1 MENDVKKLQIKAV
14 IGIVIVIFVY
24 VIFTIFSDVEK
35 IFSNFSDVMIHS
47 YIIPIVVLFSITLTV
62 RSFIQKQIL
71 KQLVIEIT
79 FKQSFLIYF
88 SGLSMLITPF
98 GIGQTIKS
106 YFLKK
111 YFNISYA
118 KSVPLV
124 LAERFY
130 DFISIITL
138 LWIATIFVFRDNLFI
153 FTIFSSFLIIII
165 LLVTK
170 SKSFNDFLKQI
181 IIKIPFFSQR
191 ISGFDELTNSISQ
204 ITKLNKISKILPL
217 VFIIITIES
226 IVIHLGITSFQINL
240 TYFDSIQLFYSSL
253 LLGIFSFLPGG
264 VGVTEGIFVTLMID
278 EGFPAPLSSSV
289 IIFLRFITLWSVS
302 TVGFIFTFYLLRKQS
317 VI

>member
-71 KQLVIEIT
+71 KQLDIEIT

-170 SKSFNDFLKQI
+170 SKSFNNFLKQI

-226 IVIHLGITSFQINL
+226 IVIHLGIISFQINL

-264 VGVTEGIFVTLMID
+264 VGVTEGIFVNLMVN
-278 EGFPAPLSSSV
+278 EGYSVPLASSV
-289 IIFLRFITLWSVS
+289 IIFLRFITIWSIS
-302 TVGFIFTFYLLRKQS
+302 IIGFIFVFYLLRKQNS
-317 VI
+317 I

>member
-35 IFSNFSDVMIHS
+35 IFSNFSDVLIHS
-47 YIIPIVVLFSITLTV
+47 YIIPIVVLFSITLTI

-71 KQLVIEIT
+71 KQLDIEIT

-170 SKSFNDFLKQI
+170 SKSFNSFLKQI

-264 VGVTEGIFVTLMID
+264 VGVTEGIFVNLMVNDGYPI
-278 EGFPAPLSSSV
+278 PLASSV
-289 IIFLRFITLWSVS
+289 IIFLRFITIWSVS
-302 TVGFIFTFYLLRKQS
+302 ILGFIFAFYLLRKQNS
-317 VI
+317 I

>member
-1 MENDVKKLQIKAV
+1 
-14 IGIVIVIFVY
+14 
-24 VIFTIFSDVEK
+24 
-35 IFSNFSDVMIHS
+35 
-47 YIIPIVVLFSITLTV
+47 
-62 RSFIQKQIL
+62 
-71 KQLVIEIT
+71 
-79 FKQSFLIYF
+79 
-88 SGLSMLITPF
+88 MLITPF

-170 SKSFNDFLKQI
+170 SKSFNNFLKQI

-264 VGVTEGIFVTLMID
+264 VGVTEGIFVNLMVNDGYPI
-278 EGFPAPLSSSV
+278 PLASSV
-289 IIFLRFITLWSVS
+289 IIFLRFITIWSVS
-302 TVGFIFTFYLLRKQS
+302 ILGFIFAFYLLRKQNS
-317 VI
+317 I

>member
-1 MENDVKKLQIKAV
+1 MNHDVKKLQIKSI

-24 VIFTIFSDVEK
+24 FVFTIFSDVEK
-35 IFSNFSDVMIHS
+35 ILLNFSDVMIHS
-47 YIIPIVVLFSITLTV
+47 YIIPITILFSITLTA

-71 KQLVIEIT
+71 KQLGIEIT
-79 FKQSFLIYF
+79 FKQSWLIYF
-88 SGLSMLITPF
+88 AGLSMLITPL
-98 GIGQTIKS
+98 GVGQTIKS

-111 YFNISYA
+111 YFDISYTQ
-118 KSVPLV
+118 SISLV

-130 DFISIITL
+130 DFISIIIL
-138 LWIATIFVFRDNLFI
+138 LWITTIFVFRDNLFI
-153 FTIFSSFLIIII
+153 IAMFSSFLILII
-165 LLVTK
+165 LLFTK
-170 SKSFNDFLKQI
+170 SKSVNTFLKQK
-181 IIKIPFFSQR
+181 IIKIEFFSQR
-191 ISGFDELTNSISQ
+191 ISNFDELTNSIYQ
-204 ITKLNKISKILPL
+204 ITKVNKMLKILPL
-217 VFIIITIES
+217 VFIVIIIES
-226 IVIHLGITSFQINL
+226 IVIHLGIISFQINL

-264 VGVTEGIFVTLMID
+264 VGITEGIFVTLMID

>member
-71 KQLVIEIT
+71 KQLDIEIT

-170 SKSFNDFLKQI
+170 SKSFNNFLKQI

-264 VGVTEGIFVTLMID
+264 VGVTEGIFVNLMVN
-278 EGFPAPLSSSV
+278 EGYSVPLASSV
-289 IIFLRFITLWSVS
+289 IIFLRFITIWSIS
-302 TVGFIFTFYLLRKQS
+302 IIGFIFVFYLLRKQNS
-317 VI
+317 I

>member
-71 KQLVIEIT
+71 KQLDIEIT

-170 SKSFNDFLKQI
+170 SKSFNNFLKQI

-264 VGVTEGIFVTLMID
+264 VGVTEGIFVNLMVNDGYPI
-278 EGFPAPLSSSV
+278 PLASSV
-289 IIFLRFITLWSVS
+289 IIFLRFITIWSVS
-302 TVGFIFTFYLLRKQS
+302 ILGFIFAFYLLRKQNS
-317 VI
+317 I

>member
-1 MENDVKKLQIKAV
+1 
-14 IGIVIVIFVY
+14 
-24 VIFTIFSDVEK
+24 
-35 IFSNFSDVMIHS
+35 MIHS

-71 KQLVIEIT
+71 KQLDIEIT

-170 SKSFNDFLKQI
+170 SKSFNNFLKQI

-264 VGVTEGIFVTLMID
+264 VGVTEGIFVNLMVNDGYPI
-278 EGFPAPLSSSV
+278 PLASSV
-289 IIFLRFITLWSVS
+289 IIFLRFITIWSVS
-302 TVGFIFTFYLLRKQS
+302 ILGFIFAFYLLRKQNS
-317 VI
+317 I